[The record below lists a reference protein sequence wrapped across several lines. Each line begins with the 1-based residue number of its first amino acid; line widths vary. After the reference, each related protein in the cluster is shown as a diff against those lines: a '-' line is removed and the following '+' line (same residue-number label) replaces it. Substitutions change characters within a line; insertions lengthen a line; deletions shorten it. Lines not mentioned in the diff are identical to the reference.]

1 MLLMHLWM
9 LVVWN
14 TAVKVIRTVV
24 CWDDMRNDKWCLVLA
39 AKDRMDGAYVT
50 VAWGRSTAAAMT
62 RRSMVYLLGLAGNVW
77 VGKLC
82 DKCSLTLRNYCWSTL
97 RQSSL
102 NPICPS
108 GAARWP
114 AVQHCG
120 CTGHL
125 WDVSLSVWPTL
136 PFHLKRERVGIP
148 LASPFFFHVLRQ
160 WKSLGEK
167 TQEGKLSQH
176 TVLSSDMVHMW
187 PQRQQTEYWI
197 TVTEGVIW

>member
-39 AKDRMDGAYVT
+39 AKDCMDGAYVT

-125 WDVSLSVWPTL
+125 WDVSLWVWPTL
-136 PFHLKRERVGIP
+136 PFHLKREREWAFHLP
-148 LASPFFFHVLRQ
+148 HPFFFMYSDSEKVWERRHKRESCRSIQSWAQTWFTCGPKGSRQ
-160 WKSLGEK
+160 SIEL
-167 TQEGKLSQH
+167 L
-176 TVLSSDMVHMW
+176 
-187 PQRQQTEYWI
+187 
-197 TVTEGVIW
+197 